1 MKKEIIINQ
10 TSENQAGTTMNSLLA
25 FVSSQHT
32 PDHDNDTT
40 LSLIDYNVKKDEY
53 NKPTAL
59 CVNLKPITNMAC
71 FRAIVACNY
80 YSQLL
85 AKTSAHITS
94 LAEKGTERQLTK
106 EEKAEKTTLEEYK
119 KELTEALTHF
129 ETPVQEYENL
139 SIKVLAES
147 DVVAQALAGSLTG
160 EMPFIAEMNPAIQ
173 KAQVYYNVNR
183 GIKESDGKLPTEKTA
198 YTECRA
204 ELEKVCNALSM
215 EETCYSQTWKNH
227 ANAVLTKDV
236 TMDILSR
243 YYKGRKIDKKSGKV
257 AKSFDKKGATM
268 KKELVLACI
277 EKLYK

>member
-1 MKKEIIINQ
+1 MMKEITINQ
-10 TSENQAGTTMNSLLA
+10 VTENRSSTSFTTLLA
-25 FVSSQHT
+25 FVSAQHT
-32 PDHDNDTT
+32 PDHDNDTVLT
-40 LSLIDYNVKKDEY
+40 LIDYNVKNEKY
-53 NKPTAL
+53 NKPVNL
-59 CVNLKPITNMAC
+59 CINLKPITNMSC

-85 AKTSAHITS
+85 NKTNARISSIADVS
-94 LAEKGTERQLTK
+94 LERQLTA
-106 EEKAEKTTLEEYK
+106 EEKAEKAELEEYK
-119 KELTEALTHF
+119 EELGNAL
-129 ETPVQEYENL
+129 EYYDTPVQEYDNL
-139 SIKVLAES
+139 SISLLAES
-147 DVVAQALAGSLTG
+147 DLVAQALAGSLTG

-173 KAQVYYNVNR
+173 KAQVYYNATR
-183 GIKESDGKLPTEKTA
+183 GIKEKDDKITEKTA

-215 EETCYSQTWKNH
+215 EETCYSQEWNNH

>member
-1 MKKEIIINQ
+1 MRKEITINQ
-10 TSENQAGTTMNSLLA
+10 SSENQSGTTMNSLLA
-25 FVSSQHT
+25 FVSAQHT
-32 PDHDNDTT
+32 PDHDNDTVLT
-40 LSLIDYNVKKDEY
+40 LIDYNVKKDEY
-53 NKPTAL
+53 NKPFNI
-59 CVNLKPITNMAC
+59 CINLKPITNIAC

-85 AKTSAHITS
+85 NKTNARISSISDVS
-94 LAEKGTERQLTK
+94 LERQLTA
-106 EEKAEKTTLEEYK
+106 EEKAEKAELEEYK
-119 KELTEALTHF
+119 EELGNALEYFDTS
-129 ETPVQEYENL
+129 VQEYDNL
-139 SIKVLAES
+139 SVRILSES
-147 DVVAQALAGSLTG
+147 DLVAQALAGSLTG

-173 KAQVYYNVNR
+173 KAQTYYNITR
-183 GIKESDGKLPTEKTA
+183 GIKEKDDKITEKTA

-215 EETCYSQTWKNH
+215 EESCYSKAWNNH

>member
-1 MKKEIIINQ
+1 MMKEITITQVTENRSS
-10 TSENQAGTTMNSLLA
+10 TSFTTLLA
-25 FVSSQHT
+25 FVSAQHT
-32 PDHDNDTT
+32 PDHDNDTVLT
-40 LSLIDYNVKKDEY
+40 LIDYNVKKDEY
-53 NKPTAL
+53 NKPVNL
-59 CVNLKPITNMAC
+59 YINLKPITNMAC

-80 YSQLL
+80 YTQLL
-85 AKTSAHITS
+85 NKTTAHITT
-94 LAEKGTERQLTK
+94 LTEKSSERQLTA
-106 EEKAEKTTLEEYK
+106 EEKTEKGTLEEYK
-119 KELTEALTHF
+119 KELENALEYF
-129 ETPVQEYENL
+129 DTPVQEYGNL
-139 SIKVLAES
+139 SVKVLSES
-147 DVVAQALAGSLTG
+147 DLVAQALAGSLTG
-160 EMPFIAEMNPAIQ
+160 EMPFITEINPAIQ
-173 KAQVYYNVNR
+173 KAQVYYNITR
-183 GIKESDGKLPTEKTA
+183 GIKEKDDKITEKTA

-215 EETCYSQTWKNH
+215 EETCYSQEWNNH